1 MSNNACK
8 DWGEFSKL
16 QELPLLEDLLFV
28 GNPLEETH
36 TAAGD
41 WRKQVANRLKGLKK
55 LDGKFL
61 VLKNLTLMHFYNFS
75 LQINKI
81 KEIQSFAKKK
91 EAAKKLKNKI
101 GTFKC
106 SLMEILTILRKKEYY
121 FDIFK
126 NNL

>member
-55 LDGKFL
+55 LDGKNYL
-61 VLKNLTLMHFYNFS
+61 YNLLS
-75 LQINKI
+75 LNSFFCKI
-81 KEIQSFAKKK
+81 KI
-91 EAAKKLKNKI
+91 
-101 GTFKC
+101 
-106 SLMEILTILRKKEYY
+106 Y
-121 FDIFK
+121 
-126 NNL
+126 

>member
-55 LDGKFL
+55 LDGNFFNLFILKKAFL
-61 VLKNLTLMHFYNFS
+61 LLS
-75 LQINKI
+75 LSI
-81 KEIQSFAKKK
+81 
-91 EAAKKLKNKI
+91 
-101 GTFKC
+101 
-106 SLMEILTILRKKEYY
+106 
-121 FDIFK
+121 
-126 NNL
+126 